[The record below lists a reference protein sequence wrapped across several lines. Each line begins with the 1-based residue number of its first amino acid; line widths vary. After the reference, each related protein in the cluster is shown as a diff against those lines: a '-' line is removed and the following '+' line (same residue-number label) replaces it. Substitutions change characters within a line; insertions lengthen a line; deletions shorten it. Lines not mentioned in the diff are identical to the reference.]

1 MKIKVGAIVGIL
13 VLSAPLPLFAASA
26 TGPYDSEIPGL
37 FRDVGDHQGNIA
49 PIIEK
54 PKIVISSLK
63 VPTLQ
68 EESRTEK
75 RSTPSAEAQETLC
88 GLKGF
93 MVFIED
99 IDSDVEKHGL
109 TKNLIQ
115 KEVES
120 RLRHAEIPVLTREEA
135 YDTPGKPYLYLS
147 LTTHNTG
154 IDLYSYSVRIE
165 FNQDVSLIREPS
177 IRTSATTWIANVV
190 GIVGARNLPAVAEDV
205 DSLTDKFI
213 HDYRAANQ
221 K

>member
-1 MKIKVGAIVGIL
+1 MKIKAGAIVGMF
-13 VLSAPLPLFAASA
+13 VLSGLLPLFTASA
-26 TGPYDSEIPGL
+26 KRPYDPATPPS
-37 FRDVGDHQGNIA
+37 FRRAGDHEVHTATIT
-49 PIIEK
+49 EK
-54 PKIVISSLK
+54 PKMIISSLK

-68 EESRTEK
+68 EEIRTEQ
-75 RSTPSAEAQETLC
+75 RSTPSAEPRETLC
-88 GLKGF
+88 GLKGV

-109 TKNLIQ
+109 TRALIQ

-120 RLRHAEIPVLTREEA
+120 RLRHADIPVLTREEA

-190 GIVGARNLPAVAEDV
+190 GIVGAQNLSAVTEDV
-205 DSLTDKFI
+205 IELTDKFI
-213 HDYRAANQ
+213 HDYLAVNQ

>member
-1 MKIKVGAIVGIL
+1 MRIEAGAIVGIL
-13 VLSAPLPLFAASA
+13 VLSAPLPLFAAST

-37 FRDVGDHQGNIA
+37 FRDVGDHQGHIA

-54 PKIVISSLK
+54 LKIVISSLK
-63 VPTLQ
+63 VPTLH
-68 EESRTEK
+68 EESRTGK
-75 RSTPSAEAQETLC
+75 QSTPSAEPQETLC

-120 RLRHAEIPVLTREEA
+120 RLRHADIPVLTREEA
-135 YDTPGKPYLYLS
+135 YNAPGKPYLYLS

-154 IDLYSYSVRIE
+154 IDLYSYSVRLE
-165 FNQDVSLIREPS
+165 LNQDVSLIREPS
-177 IRTSATTWIANVV
+177 VRISATTWIANVV

-213 HDYRAANQ
+213 HDYVAANQ